1 MSIVVNSNSK
11 GNFIAN
17 NKQLQKIY
25 ANGVLVWEN
34 WKPWSNSASGSWDSY
49 PSSPKYATVNV
60 PANTR
65 VTHISAVS
73 SKAYVEGEYG
83 RTIIEGYYN
92 GSWHELARSEPSF
105 SESSCSWSGDIYMS
119 SVRSRFEFQV
129 CRDVMTK
136 VSVSGLTKGN

>member
-1 MSIVVNSNSK
+1 MAIVVNGSNK

-34 WKPWSNSASGSWDSY
+34 WKPWSDGASGSWDSY

-65 VTHISAVS
+65 VTRISAVS
-73 SKAYVEGEYG
+73 SKAFK
-83 RTIIEGYYN
+83 II
-92 GSWHELARSEPSF
+92 L
-105 SESSCSWSGDIYMS
+105 
-119 SVRSRFEFQV
+119 
-129 CRDVMTK
+129 
-136 VSVSGLTKGN
+136 L

>member
-1 MSIVVNSNSK
+1 MTIVVNGNSK

-17 NKQLQKIY
+17 NKQLQKVY

-34 WKPWSNSASGSWDSY
+34 WKPWSDSKDGRWENY
-49 PSSPKYATVNV
+49 PSSPKSIQIDI

-65 VTHISAVS
+65 VTYLSGLG

-83 RTIIEGYYN
+83 TTSIEGYFD
-92 GSWHELARSEPSF
+92 GDWHELARSEPGF
-105 SESSCSWSGDIYMS
+105 SESSCSWSEDKYMS
-119 SVRSRFEFQV
+119 AVRVVFGFQV
-129 CRDVMTK
+129 CRYVYTK